1 MEVFG
6 GEKHKALSALIDK
19 YSKQY
24 KEAGEEYIRAAS
36 NRVKII
42 KVNIEHIS
50 GKARR

>member
-24 KEAGEEYIRAAS
+24 KEAREEYIRAAS